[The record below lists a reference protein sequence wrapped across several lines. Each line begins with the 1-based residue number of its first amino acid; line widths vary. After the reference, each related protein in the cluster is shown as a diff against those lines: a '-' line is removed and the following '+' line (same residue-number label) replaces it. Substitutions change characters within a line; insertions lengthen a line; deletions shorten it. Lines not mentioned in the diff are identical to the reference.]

1 MKFNLVI
8 HSSTLLLLTKSIILQ
23 NTSKSYCL
31 KTKRRLYNEAININ
45 LHILKIVS
53 TRKTFLEEIMKSM
66 YKFVFV
72 FISTLVITTVIQNAS
87 GAGLFEEETTTTTT
101 TTTKSSANSLNLS
114 CLTILSTILII
125 IGMMNTHILKY

>member
-101 TTTKSSANSLNLS
+101 SMF
-114 CLTILSTILII
+114 I
-125 IGMMNTHILKY
+125 